1 MRMAVVEYIE
11 PGLVRGRIE
20 GEFDIEDAK
29 RTFLEILD
37 LVEQHKSARV
47 LIDGRALDG
56 EPKVI
61 ERFYY
66 GEFVA
71 DAVNGLRTRG
81 WVGETPQF
89 AYVMLEPV
97 LDPMRLGET
106 VAVNRGMN
114 VKSFEDANEALE
126 WLGVD

>member
-29 RTFLEILD
+29 QTFLEILEQ
-37 LVEQHKSARV
+37 VEQHKASKV
-47 LIDGRALDG
+47 LIDNRAVGG

-71 DAVNGLRTRG
+71 DAVNALRSRG

-89 AYVMLEPV
+89 AYVMVEPV

-106 VAVNRGMN
+106 VALNRGMN
-114 VKSFEDANEALE
+114 VKSFEDESEALD
-126 WLGVD
+126 WLGVS

>member
-29 RTFLEILD
+29 QAFVEILAQ
-37 LVEQHKSARV
+37 VEQHKASKV
-47 LIDGRALDG
+47 LIDTRTVGG

-61 ERFYY
+61 ERFFY
-66 GEFVA
+66 GEFVG
-71 DAVNGLRTRG
+71 DAVNALSSRG

-89 AYVMLEPV
+89 AYIMVEPL

-106 VAVNRGMN
+106 VALNRGMN
-114 VKSFEDANEALE
+114 VKSFEDENEALE
-126 WLGVD
+126 WLGIS

>member
-11 PGLVRGRIE
+11 PGFVRAKTDGK
-20 GEFDIEDAK
+20 FDIENAK
-29 RTFLEILD
+29 GTFLEILD
-37 LVEQHKSARV
+37 LIDQHKAVKV
-47 LIDGRALDG
+47 LLDHRALSG
-56 EPKVI
+56 EPTVI

-71 DAVNGLRTRG
+71 DAVNGLRSRG
-81 WVGETPQF
+81 WIGAMPQF

-114 VKSFEDANEALE
+114 VKTFEDESEALE
-126 WLGVD
+126 WLDVA